1 MEDYRE
7 EVILSLS
14 LEAELAIQK
23 TQKRYKTQCDHI
35 MRQGNNASYLDLGM
49 DHIKWYPMKTLISQW
64 SRSTFHKK
72 PTRFVPCSDDFLA
85 GNFTGMRKS
94 SIALWS
100 ASSGARR
107 PCSNESS
114 TSPESTGLKQPD
126 PLLSLKA
133 GGAESIPVLNPESE
147 SESELNSES
156 EFESESE
163 SEPKSE
169 SECEQVGICECELN
183 YTKSHHYTLRNHVKP
198 QRN

>member
-1 MEDYRE
+1 M
-7 EVILSLS
+7 ISL
-14 LEAELAIQK
+14 LAILLVCVKAAQLSG
-23 TQKRYKTQCDHI
+23 RPP
-35 MRQGNNASYLDLGM
+35 RGLD
-49 DHIKWYPMKTLISQW
+49 
-64 SRSTFHKK
+64 
-72 PTRFVPCSDDFLA
+72 
-85 GNFTGMRKS
+85 
-94 SIALWS
+94 ALVD
-100 ASSGARR
+100 AFNDNE
-107 PCSNESS
+107 SNESS